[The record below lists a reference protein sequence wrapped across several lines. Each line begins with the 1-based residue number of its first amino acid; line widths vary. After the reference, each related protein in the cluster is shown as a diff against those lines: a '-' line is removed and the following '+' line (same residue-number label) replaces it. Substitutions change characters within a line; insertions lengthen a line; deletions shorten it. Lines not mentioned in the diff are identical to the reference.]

1 MKGDS
6 MRQQIRSFV
15 LSNFLFTDDPSKL
28 ADSASLLGQGV
39 MDSTGVL
46 ELISFLERSF
56 GFALHDEEMIPEN
69 LDSVDRIC
77 AFVERKLAA
86 GGH

>member
-1 MKGDS
+1 
-6 MRQQIRSFV
+6 MRPQIRSFV
-15 LSNFLFTDDPSKL
+15 LSNFLFTDDTSKL
-28 ADSASLLGQGV
+28 ADAASLLGQGV

-46 ELISFLERSF
+46 ELISFLEGTF
-56 GFALHDEEMIPEN
+56 GITLADEEMVPEN

-86 GGH
+86 GGR